1 MRPGSPAG
9 PGSPVRT
16 AAAASA
22 GPNGGP
28 GRPAPIQAGVVPPPA
43 AASDRGSPSGIVPV
57 AGAGT
62 STADRFNENPPWA
75 VANGAAPPTQV
86 QDRPAPSAPATRGGR
101 AAAAAATTE
110 TGAGS
115 RQQKSARRAGR
126 RKRRGR
132 LYIAV
137 GVLAV
142 VAAGGAAYEVLL
154 PSGSS
159 GPAHTITTPDR
170 IGGYTQATALGTS
183 LKIADLRNSIVHASR
198 GEANHVVDNVY
209 QDGSQI
215 VLFIGGNLTGS
226 SAASFISSF
235 IGSSPDAVSTS
246 AGSLGGSAACLPSV
260 SGHPA
265 ECAWADDDTFG
276 VVLSPTL
283 SATELAGELRV
294 MRPQLEHLAK

>member
-1 MRPGSPAG
+1 M
-9 PGSPVRT
+9 
-16 AAAASA
+16 
-22 GPNGGP
+22 
-28 GRPAPIQAGVVPPPA
+28 
-43 AASDRGSPSGIVPV
+43 

-62 STADRFNENPPWA
+62 RTADLVSENPPWA
-75 VANGAAPPTQV
+75 LANGAAPPAQV
-86 QDRPAPSAPATRGGR
+86 QARPAPSAPSAPATRAGR
-101 AAAAAATTE
+101 AAATTE

-142 VAAGGAAYEVLL
+142 GAAGAAAYETLL
-154 PSGSS
+154 PGGGG

-170 IGGYTQATALGTS
+170 IGAYTQATALGTS
-183 LKIADLRNSIVHASR
+183 LKIASLRNSIVRASR
-198 GEANHVVDNVY
+198 GEAKHVVDNVY

-294 MRPQLEHLAK
+294 MRPQVEHLAK